1 MSESGLNIDSDF
13 ALLSFV
19 KIYNKDFE
27 MPQFQLA
34 WLSIPVISASIGW
47 FTNYIAVKM
56 LLHPI
61 EPISILGFKIQG
73 VIPKRHQDLAEK
85 IAEAITADFL
95 TEDDLVRLV
104 GSVDMKPMLED
115 LIRRKW
121 DEKIDDVLSV
131 MPMIQMFLPAD
142 KLESIRDKLIVAFTE
157 DADKTAEGL
166 ARSLSEKVDLG
177 SVIHKNVMEF
187 DLAKIEAIVE
197 KIAEKEFRFVERLG
211 GLIGFIIG
219 GIQVLLLWL
228 LPR

>member
-1 MSESGLNIDSDF
+1 
-13 ALLSFV
+13 
-19 KIYNKDFE
+19 

>member
-1 MSESGLNIDSDF
+1 
-13 ALLSFV
+13 
-19 KIYNKDFE
+19 

-47 FTNYIAVKM
+47 FTNYLAVKM

-211 GLIGFIIG
+211 GLIGFLIG

>member
-1 MSESGLNIDSDF
+1 
-13 ALLSFV
+13 
-19 KIYNKDFE
+19 

-142 KLESIRDKLIVAFTE
+142 KLESIRDKLIAAFTE

-211 GLIGFIIG
+211 GLIGFLIG